1 MMLLTSLNIWLSKNK
16 VTERVVVTGMGCISA
31 AGSNVD
37 EFNRNLFINDHAQL
51 NTFDEV
57 LFSGQNDNRKF
68 IAAQVKPFDAKQFFP
83 QKDLK
88 ILDRYAQ
95 FALISAEEAIKQANI
110 NFATINPH
118 RCSVVHGTSIGGQET
133 IENSYAQLFEQ
144 GKSRTH
150 PFTVPKL
157 LPSAA
162 SSQISMKYGIK
173 GPTFSTSSACSSAG
187 HAIAMATL
195 MLRSNIIDIAIV
207 GGAEACI
214 TQGNFYAWDGL
225 RVLSPNGCRPFSL
238 DRNGLVIG
246 EGAGTLILERE
257 EFAKARGANIYA
269 ELNGIGMTSDAHNA
283 VQPLV
288 EGAESAMKAALD
300 DAKLTEESVDYINAH
315 GSATTQNDLSESQ
328 AINTVFPSKP
338 QVSSSKS
345 FHGHVLGAGAAI
357 EAITSILAL
366 TNQMTPPSPFR
377 ANKDPICDV
386 ELTGDKAQS
395 HKIENVLSNSF
406 AFGGLNV
413 SLIFSKYANN

>member
-1 MMLLTSLNIWLSKNK
+1 M
-16 VTERVVVTGMGCISA
+16 TERVVVTGMGCISS

-37 EFNRNLFINDHAQL
+37 EFNHNLFSKEHTQL
-51 NTFDEV
+51 NTFDEIS
-57 LFSGQNDNRKF
+57 FSSQNDDRKF
-68 IAAQVKPFDAKQFFP
+68 IAAQVKRFDAKHFFP

-88 ILDRYAQ
+88 FLDRYAQ
-95 FALISAEEAIKQANI
+95 FALISAEEAITHAGLK
-110 NFATINPH
+110 FEDLNPY

-133 IENSYAQLFEQ
+133 IEHSYAQLFEQ

-173 GPTFSTSSACSSAG
+173 GPTFTTSSACSSAG
-187 HAIAMATL
+187 HAITMATL
-195 MLRSNIIDIAIV
+195 MLRSNLIDVAIV

-238 DRNGLVIG
+238 DRNGLVIA

-257 EFAKARGANIYA
+257 EFAKARGADICA

-283 VQPLV
+283 MQPLA
-288 EGAESAMKAALD
+288 EGAEAAMKAALD

-328 AINTVFPSKP
+328 AINAVFPSKP
-338 QVSSSKS
+338 LVSSSKS

-357 EAITSILAL
+357 EAITCILAL
-366 TNQMTPPSPFR
+366 KNQLTSPSPFR
-377 ANKDPICDV
+377 INQDPLCDV

-406 AFGGLNV
+406 ACGGLNV